1 MKNKKVILGVA
12 LALISLS
19 SCKNEGCTD
28 PAATNYNVDADTENG
43 SCIYEGELVPE
54 TYNFDNVSYSGQTVR
69 LKLLAELETKISE
82 ATTSHVTEQDL
93 LDIYENNNALFA
105 DIASSKNLSGKT
117 ATEADVLV
125 RAWFSEIDS
134 LSEAGAGYT
143 TADNVDL
150 KQMIGK
156 VLMGGVFLNQALD
169 DYLVAVNTDDNS
181 TVTEGKGT
189 DMEHHFDEAFGYFGA
204 MRNYNNYS
212 DDENKSPGEFDANS
226 DGNIDPSSEKNFYF
240 AFTAVKRDLGS
251 AALGSDATD
260 YSRSL
265 FNAWLTGR
273 HGITNQD
280 YTSRDEAIATIKLDW
295 QKIIAATTVHY
306 INDFTADVTN
316 ASSQEDINKHYA
328 EMKAYFMML
337 SFVTGAEIESD
348 YDAVMTHFGDSP
360 DEFTNNTALLANLE
374 TARDLIQAAYSFT
387 DTQAAAW

>member
-1 MKNKKVILGVA
+1 MKNNKVILGVA
-12 LALISLS
+12 LALFGLS

-28 PAATNYNVDADTENG
+28 ATASNYNADADTENG

-54 TYNFDNVSYSGQTVR
+54 TYNFENVSYSGQTVR

-82 ATTSHVTEQDL
+82 ATTSHVTEQEL

-105 DIASSKNLSGKT
+105 NISTGKDLSGK
-117 ATEADVLV
+117 ATSEADAMV
-125 RAWFSEIDS
+125 RSWFSDIDS

-143 TADNVDL
+143 TADNIDL
-150 KQMIGK
+150 KQMVGK

-169 DYLVAVNTDDNS
+169 NYLVAVSSDDNS

-204 MRNYNNYS
+204 MRNYNNYT
-212 DDENKSPGEFDANS
+212 DAENKSPGEFDANS
-226 DGNIDPSSEKNFYF
+226 DGTIDAGSEKNFYF
-240 AFTAVKRDLGS
+240 AMTAVKRDLGS

-265 FNAWLTGR
+265 FNAWLNGR
-273 HGITNQD
+273 FSITNQD
-280 YTSRDEAIATIKLDW
+280 YTSRDEAIATISLDW
-295 QKIIAATTVHY
+295 QKITAATAVHY
-306 INDFTADVTN
+306 INDFTADVN
-316 ASSQEDINKHYA
+316 NSADQEDINKHYA

-337 SFVTGAEIESD
+337 SFVTGSEIAGD

-360 DEFTNNTALLANLE
+360 DEFMNNTALLANLE
-374 TARDLIQAAYSFT
+374 TARDLIQVAYSFT
-387 DTQAAAW
+387 DTQVSAW